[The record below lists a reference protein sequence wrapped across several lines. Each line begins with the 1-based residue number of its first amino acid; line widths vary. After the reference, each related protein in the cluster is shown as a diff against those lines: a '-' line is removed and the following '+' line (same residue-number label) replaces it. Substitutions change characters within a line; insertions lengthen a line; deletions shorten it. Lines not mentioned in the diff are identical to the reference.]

1 MMVAF
6 IAHSGAA
13 LLVSAAH
20 AAMITPA
27 RPRVTM
33 RRIDRWRIEAPFVPR
48 EIVVRVAVYSPR
60 CESATAPRG
69 SRLRYNRIR
78 VRLRGRH
85 RAAVVRCSAHGGGAA
100 DRHAVSGAGGVRRSG
115 AGAGAGR
122 ADAGARSG
130 TGARTPCGAGA
141 ARRGLR

>member
-13 LLVSAAH
+13 LLLSAAH

-48 EIVVRVAVYSPR
+48 EIVGKDAVYSRR
-60 CESATAPRG
+60 CESATARRG
-69 SRLRYNRIR
+69 SRLRYNGIR
-78 VRLRGRH
+78 VRLRDRH
-85 RAAVVRCSAHGGGAA
+85 RAAVVRRGAHSGGAA
-100 DRHAVSGAGGVRRSG
+100 DRHAVSGAGGIRRG
-115 AGAGAGR
+115 GACAGA
-122 ADAGARSG
+122 
-130 TGARTPCGAGA
+130 
-141 ARRGLR
+141 